1 MDELKELLNKLQNK
15 ISDHGDSLSEVSQIL
30 NKISEVASKSM
41 ETDIQKSFI
50 DSLLSIPAFDEYDTV
65 FTDFKEAIYE
75 DRQNNSKKA
84 RSSLVSLEK
93 EAIQNLRT
101 SKIFD
106 PAINKG
112 IMTYFTGINNL
123 QSVENLTKK
132 NTDKIEITYEYDS
145 LVFDY
150 NHYKEIGAIDGLKE
164 VQDIFGATKIVP
176 FEIPSREMVDQKN
189 ELDQKLN
196 EFKRVKELISQNPE
210 FTSVIKSSY
219 PKTLNKLDEYI
230 EKYETQVKLVNESL
244 AKTDYKEIKEA
255 VENAR
260 INAKKE
266 TNENDKNKEN
276 ILDSKKRELEYLK
289 VQSTPNFARIEALQN
304 EIAALE
310 KEEQKEE
317 EKTQEELKDENI
329 SAEKVVFEKSDDET
343 LVENADYINIRAE
356 AIKRLKEEEPELESK
371 VLPSIYEARIS
382 EYMQKIRNERI
393 QNRSLEDI
401 KFDLYKQDRT
411 LTDEVIDE
419 EFDKKS
425 DKIDEY
431 ENAATMYIE
440 KENEVLDRSL
450 QEENDFKAMLIE
462 LDTNPDLDLSDYE
475 KMLEELDKQI
485 ILTEDEKE
493 QLTAEIEARK
503 LA

>member
-1 MDELKELLNKLQNK
+1 M
-15 ISDHGDSLSEVSQIL
+15 GV
-30 NKISEVASKSM
+30 
-41 ETDIQKSFI
+41 
-50 DSLLSIPAFDEYDTV
+50 
-65 FTDFKEAIYE
+65 
-75 DRQNNSKKA
+75 
-84 RSSLVSLEK
+84 
-93 EAIQNLRT
+93 
-101 SKIFD
+101 
-106 PAINKG
+106 
-112 IMTYFTGINNL
+112 
-123 QSVENLTKK
+123 
-132 NTDKIEITYEYDS
+132 
-145 LVFDY
+145 
-150 NHYKEIGAIDGLKE
+150 IDGLKE
-164 VQDIFGATKIVP
+164 SQDIFGATIIVP
-176 FEIPSREMVDQKN
+176 FEIPSKEMVDQKN

-196 EFKRVKELISQNPE
+196 EFKRVKDLISQNPE

-230 EKYETQVKLVNESL
+230 EKYETQVKIVNESL

-266 TNENDKNKEN
+266 TNENDKNKES
-276 ILDSKKRELEYLK
+276 ILDSKKRELQDLK
-289 VQSTPNFARIEALQN
+289 VQSNPNFARIEALQN

-317 EKTQEELKDENI
+317 EKTPEELKDENI

-356 AIKRLKEEEPELESK
+356 AIKRLKEDEPELESK

-382 EYMQKIRNERI
+382 EYMQKIRDERI
-393 QNRSLEDI
+393 QNRSIEDI

-411 LTDEVIDE
+411 LTDEVTDE

-450 QEENDFKAMLIE
+450 QEENDFKALLHE
-462 LDTNPDLDLSDYE
+462 LDNNPDLDLSDYE

-493 QLTAEIEARK
+493 RLTAEIEARK

>member
-1 MDELKELLNKLQNK
+1 MDELKEMLKKLQNK
-15 ISDHGDSLSEVSQIL
+15 MNDHGDSLSKVSQIL
-30 NKISEVASKSM
+30 NKISEVASKSL

-50 DSLLSIPAFDEYDTV
+50 DSILSIPAFDEYDTV
-65 FTDFKEAIYE
+65 FTVFKESIYE
-75 DRQNNSKKA
+75 DRLNNSKRA

-112 IMTYFTGINNL
+112 IMSYFTRINNI
-123 QSVENLTKK
+123 QSVNNLTKK
-132 NTDKIEITYEYDS
+132 NKDRIEITYEYDS
-145 LVFDY
+145 LIFDY
-150 NHYKEIGAIDGLKE
+150 NHYKEMGVIDGLKE
-164 VQDIFGATKIVP
+164 SQDIFGSTKRVP
-176 FEIPSREMVDQKN
+176 FEIPSKEMVDEKN

-196 EFKRVKELISQNPE
+196 EFKRVKDLISQNPE

-230 EKYETQVKLVNESL
+230 EKYETQVKIVNESL

-276 ILDSKKRELEYLK
+276 ILDSKKRELESLK
-289 VQSTPNFARIEALQN
+289 LQSNPNYARIEALQN

-310 KEEQKEE
+310 KGVKSE
-317 EKTQEELKDENI
+317 EKTHEELKDENI
-329 SAEKVVFEKSDDET
+329 SAEKVEFEKSDDET

-356 AIKRLKEEEPELESK
+356 AIKRLNDDEPGLESK
-371 VLPSIYEARIS
+371 VLPSIYEAKVS
-382 EYMQKIRNERI
+382 EYMQKVRNERI
-393 QNRSLEDI
+393 QNRSIEDI

-411 LTDEVIDE
+411 LTDEVTDK

-431 ENAATMYIE
+431 ENAATMYLE
-440 KENEVLDRSL
+440 KENEIFDRSL
-450 QEENDFKAMLIE
+450 QEENDFKAMLNE
-462 LDTNPDLDLSDYE
+462 LDNNPDLDLSDYE
-475 KMLEELDKQI
+475 KMLEELNKQT
-485 ILTEDEKE
+485 ILTEEEKE
-493 QLTAEIEARK
+493 ELTAEIETRK

>member
-1 MDELKELLNKLQNK
+1 MDELKEMLKSLQNK
-15 ISDHGDSLSEVSQIL
+15 MNNHGDSLSEVSQIL

-50 DSLLSIPAFDEYDTV
+50 DSILSIPAFDEYDTV
-65 FTDFKEAIYE
+65 FTAFKESIYE
-75 DRQNNSKKA
+75 DRLNNSKRA

-112 IMTYFTGINNL
+112 IMSYFTRINNI
-123 QSVENLTKK
+123 QSVNNLTKK
-132 NTDKIEITYEYDS
+132 NKDRIEITYEYDS
-145 LVFDY
+145 LIFDY
-150 NHYKEIGAIDGLKE
+150 NHYKEMGVIDGLKE
-164 VQDIFGATKIVP
+164 SQDIFGSTKRVP
-176 FEIPSREMVDQKN
+176 FEIPSKEMVDEKN

-196 EFKRVKELISQNPE
+196 EFKRVKDLISQNPE

-230 EKYETQVKLVNESL
+230 EKYETQVKIVNESL

-276 ILDSKKRELEYLK
+276 ILDSKKRELESLK
-289 VQSTPNFARIEALQN
+289 LQSNPNYARIEALQN

-310 KEEQKEE
+310 KEVKSE
-317 EKTQEELKDENI
+317 EKTHEELKDENI
-329 SAEKVVFEKSDDET
+329 SAEKVEFEKSDDET

-356 AIKRLKEEEPELESK
+356 AIKRLNDDEPGLESK
-371 VLPSIYEARIS
+371 VLPSIYEAKVS
-382 EYMQKIRNERI
+382 EYMQKVRNERI
-393 QNRSLEDI
+393 QNRSIEDI

-411 LTDEVIDE
+411 LTDEVTDK

-431 ENAATMYIE
+431 ENAATMYLE
-440 KENEVLDRSL
+440 KENEILDRSL
-450 QEENDFKAMLIE
+450 QEENDFKAMLNE
-462 LDTNPDLDLSDYE
+462 LDNNPDLDLSDYE
-475 KMLEELDKQI
+475 KMLEEHNKQT
-485 ILTEDEKE
+485 ILTEEEKE
-493 QLTAEIEARK
+493 ELTAEIETRK

>member
-1 MDELKELLNKLQNK
+1 MDELKEMLKKLQNK
-15 ISDHGDSLSEVSQIL
+15 MNDHGDSLSKVSQIL
-30 NKISEVASKSM
+30 NKISEVASKSL

-50 DSLLSIPAFDEYDTV
+50 DSILSIPAFDEYDTV
-65 FTDFKEAIYE
+65 FTAFKESIYE
-75 DRQNNSKKA
+75 DRLNNSKRA

-112 IMTYFTGINNL
+112 IMSYFTRINNI
-123 QSVENLTKK
+123 QSVNNLNKK
-132 NTDKIEITYEYDS
+132 NKDRIEITYEYDS
-145 LVFDY
+145 LIFDY
-150 NHYKEIGAIDGLKE
+150 NHYKEMGLIDGLKE
-164 VQDIFGATKIVP
+164 SQDIFGSTKRVP
-176 FEIPSREMVDQKN
+176 FEIPSKEMVDEKN

-196 EFKRVKELISQNPE
+196 EFKRVKDLISQNPE

-230 EKYETQVKLVNESL
+230 EKYETQVKIVNESL

-276 ILDSKKRELEYLK
+276 ILDSKKRELESLK
-289 VQSTPNFARIEALQN
+289 LQSNPNYARIEALQN

-310 KEEQKEE
+310 KEVKSE
-317 EKTQEELKDENI
+317 EKTHEELKDENI
-329 SAEKVVFEKSDDET
+329 SAEKVEFEKSDDET
-343 LVENADYINIRAE
+343 LVENADYINIRSE
-356 AIKRLKEEEPELESK
+356 AIKRLNDDEPGLESK
-371 VLPSIYEARIS
+371 VLPSIYEAKVS
-382 EYMQKIRNERI
+382 EYMQKVRNERI
-393 QNRSLEDI
+393 QNRSIEGI

-411 LTDEVIDE
+411 LTDEVTDK

-431 ENAATMYIE
+431 ENAATMYLE

-450 QEENDFKAMLIE
+450 QEENDFKAMLNE
-462 LDTNPDLDLSDYE
+462 LDNNPDLDLSDYE
-475 KMLEELDKQI
+475 KMLEELNKQT
-485 ILTEDEKE
+485 ILMEEEKE
-493 QLTAEIEARK
+493 ELTAEIETRK

>member
-1 MDELKELLNKLQNK
+1 MDELKEMLKSLQNK
-15 ISDHGDSLSEVSQIL
+15 MNNHGDSLSEVSQIL

-50 DSLLSIPAFDEYDTV
+50 DSILSIPAFDEYDTV
-65 FTDFKEAIYE
+65 FTAFKESIYE
-75 DRQNNSKKA
+75 DRLNNSKKA

-93 EAIQNLRT
+93 EAVQNLRT
-101 SKIFD
+101 SKVFD
-106 PAINKG
+106 PAINKE
-112 IMTYFTGINNL
+112 IMSYFTRINNI
-123 QSVENLTKK
+123 QSVNNLTKK
-132 NTDKIEITYEYDS
+132 NKDRIEITYEYDS
-145 LVFDY
+145 LIFDY
-150 NHYKEIGAIDGLKE
+150 NHYKEMGVIDGLKE
-164 VQDIFGATKIVP
+164 SQDIFGATKIVP
-176 FEIPSREMVDQKN
+176 FEIPSKEMVDEKN

-196 EFKRVKELISQNPE
+196 EFKRVKDLISQNPE

-230 EKYETQVKLVNESL
+230 EKYETQVKIVNESL

-276 ILDSKKRELEYLK
+276 ILDSKKRELEALK
-289 VQSTPNFARIEALQN
+289 LQSNPNYARIEALQN

-317 EKTQEELKDENI
+317 KTHEELKDENI
-329 SAEKVVFEKSDDET
+329 SAEKVEFEKSDDET

-356 AIKRLKEEEPELESK
+356 AIKRLNDDEPGLEGK
-371 VLPSIYEARIS
+371 VLPSIYEAKVS
-382 EYMQKIRNERI
+382 EYMQKVRNERI
-393 QNRSLEDI
+393 QNRSIEDI
-401 KFDLYKQDRT
+401 KFELYKQDRT
-411 LTDEVIDE
+411 LTDEVTDE

-450 QEENDFKAMLIE
+450 QEENDFKALLNE
-462 LDTNPDLDLSDYE
+462 LDNNPDLDLSDYE
-475 KMLEELDKQI
+475 KMLEELDKQT
-485 ILTEDEKE
+485 ILTEEEKE
-493 QLTAEIEARK
+493 ELTAEIEARK

>member
-1 MDELKELLNKLQNK
+1 MDELKEMLKNLQNK
-15 ISDHGDSLSEVSQIL
+15 MNDHGDSLSKVSQIL
-30 NKISEVASKSM
+30 NKISEVASKSL

-50 DSLLSIPAFDEYDTV
+50 DSILSIPAFDEYDTV
-65 FTDFKEAIYE
+65 FTAFKESIYE
-75 DRQNNSKKA
+75 DRLNNSKKA

-93 EAIQNLRT
+93 EAVQNLRT
-101 SKIFD
+101 SKVFD
-106 PAINKG
+106 PAINKE
-112 IMTYFTGINNL
+112 IMSYFTRINNI
-123 QSVENLTKK
+123 QSVNNLTKK
-132 NTDKIEITYEYDS
+132 NKDRIEITYEYDS
-145 LVFDY
+145 LIFDY
-150 NHYKEIGAIDGLKE
+150 NHYKEMGVIDGLKE
-164 VQDIFGATKIVP
+164 SQDIFGATKRVP
-176 FEIPSREMVDQKN
+176 FEIPSKEMVDEKN

-196 EFKRVKELISQNPE
+196 EFKRVKDLISQNPE

-230 EKYETQVKLVNESL
+230 EKYETQVKIVNESL

-276 ILDSKKRELEYLK
+276 ILDSKKRELESLK
-289 VQSTPNFARIEALQN
+289 LQSNPNYARIEALQN

-310 KEEQKEE
+310 KEVKSE
-317 EKTQEELKDENI
+317 EKTHEELKDENI
-329 SAEKVVFEKSDDET
+329 SAEKVEFEKSDDET
-343 LVENADYINIRAE
+343 LVENADYINIRSE
-356 AIKRLKEEEPELESK
+356 AIKRLNDDGPGLESK
-371 VLPSIYEARIS
+371 VLPSIYEAKVS
-382 EYMQKIRNERI
+382 EYMQKVRNERI
-393 QNRSLEDI
+393 QNRSIEGI

-411 LTDEVIDE
+411 LTDEVTDK

-431 ENAATMYIE
+431 ENAATMYLE

-450 QEENDFKAMLIE
+450 QEENDFKALLNE
-462 LDTNPDLDLSDYE
+462 LDNNPDLDLSDYE
-475 KMLEELDKQI
+475 KMLEELDKQT
-485 ILTEDEKE
+485 ILTEEEKE
-493 QLTAEIEARK
+493 ELTAEIETRK

>member
-1 MDELKELLNKLQNK
+1 MDELKEMLKKLQNK
-15 ISDHGDSLSEVSQIL
+15 MNDHGDSLSKVSQIL
-30 NKISEVASKSM
+30 NKISEVASKSL

-50 DSLLSIPAFDEYDTV
+50 DSILSIPAFDEYDTV
-65 FTDFKEAIYE
+65 FTAFKESIYE
-75 DRQNNSKKA
+75 DRLNNSKRA

-93 EAIQNLRT
+93 EAIQDLRT

-112 IMTYFTGINNL
+112 IMSYFTRINNI
-123 QSVENLTKK
+123 QSVDNLTKK
-132 NTDKIEITYEYDS
+132 NKDRIEITYEYDS
-145 LVFDY
+145 LIFDY
-150 NHYKEIGAIDGLKE
+150 NHYKEMGVIDGLKE
-164 VQDIFGATKIVP
+164 SQDIFGSTKRVP
-176 FEIPSREMVDQKN
+176 FEIPSKEMVDEKN

-196 EFKRVKELISQNPE
+196 EFKRVKDLISQNPE

-230 EKYETQVKLVNESL
+230 EKYETQVKIVNESL

-276 ILDSKKRELEYLK
+276 ILDSKKRELESLK
-289 VQSTPNFARIEALQN
+289 LQSNPNYARIEALQN

-310 KEEQKEE
+310 KEVKSE
-317 EKTQEELKDENI
+317 EKTHEELKDENI
-329 SAEKVVFEKSDDET
+329 SAEKVEFEKSDDET

-356 AIKRLKEEEPELESK
+356 AIKRLNDDEPGLESK
-371 VLPSIYEARIS
+371 VLPSIYEAKVS
-382 EYMQKIRNERI
+382 EYMQKVRNERI
-393 QNRSLEDI
+393 QNRSIEDI

-411 LTDEVIDE
+411 LTDEVTDK

-431 ENAATMYIE
+431 ENAATMYLE
-440 KENEVLDRSL
+440 KENEILDRSL
-450 QEENDFKAMLIE
+450 QEENDFKAMLNE
-462 LDTNPDLDLSDYE
+462 LDNNLDLDLSDYE
-475 KMLEELDKQI
+475 KMLEELNKQT
-485 ILTEDEKE
+485 ILTEEEKE
-493 QLTAEIEARK
+493 ELTAEIETRK

>member
-1 MDELKELLNKLQNK
+1 MDELKEMLKSLQNK
-15 ISDHGDSLSEVSQIL
+15 MNDHGDSLSKVSQIL

-50 DSLLSIPAFDEYDTV
+50 DSILSIPAFDEYDTV
-65 FTDFKEAIYE
+65 FTAFKESIYE
-75 DRQNNSKKA
+75 DRLNNSKKA

-93 EAIQNLRT
+93 EAVQNLRT
-101 SKIFD
+101 SKVFD
-106 PAINKG
+106 PAINKE
-112 IMTYFTGINNL
+112 IMSYFTRINNI
-123 QSVENLTKK
+123 QSVNNLTKK
-132 NTDKIEITYEYDS
+132 NKDRIEITYEYDS
-145 LVFDY
+145 LIFDY
-150 NHYKEIGAIDGLKE
+150 NHYKEMGVIDGLKE
-164 VQDIFGATKIVP
+164 SQDIFGATKRVP
-176 FEIPSREMVDQKN
+176 FEIPSKEMVDEKN

-196 EFKRVKELISQNPE
+196 EFKRVKDLISQNPE

-230 EKYETQVKLVNESL
+230 EKYETQVKIVNESL

-266 TNENDKNKEN
+266 TNENDKNKEK
-276 ILDSKKRELEYLK
+276 ILDSKKRELESLK
-289 VQSTPNFARIEALQN
+289 LQSNPNYARIEALQN

-310 KEEQKEE
+310 KEVKSE
-317 EKTQEELKDENI
+317 EKAHEELKDENI
-329 SAEKVVFEKSDDET
+329 SAEKVEFEKSDDET

-356 AIKRLKEEEPELESK
+356 AIKRLNDDEPGLESK
-371 VLPSIYEARIS
+371 VLPSIYEAKVS
-382 EYMQKIRNERI
+382 EYMQKVRNERI
-393 QNRSLEDI
+393 QNRSIEDI

-411 LTDEVIDE
+411 LTDEVTDK

-431 ENAATMYIE
+431 ENAATMYLE
-440 KENEVLDRSL
+440 KENDILDRSL
-450 QEENDFKAMLIE
+450 QEENDFKAMLNE
-462 LDTNPDLDLSDYE
+462 LDNNPDLDLSDYE
-475 KMLEELDKQI
+475 KMLEELNKQT
-485 ILTEDEKE
+485 ILTEEEKE
-493 QLTAEIEARK
+493 ELTAEIETRK

>member
-1 MDELKELLNKLQNK
+1 MDELKEMLKKLQNK
-15 ISDHGDSLSEVSQIL
+15 MNDHGDSLSKVSQIL
-30 NKISEVASKSM
+30 NKISEVASKSL

-50 DSLLSIPAFDEYDTV
+50 DSILSIPAFDEYDTV
-65 FTDFKEAIYE
+65 FTAFKESIYE
-75 DRQNNSKKA
+75 DRLNNSKRA

-93 EAIQNLRT
+93 EAVQDLRT

-112 IMTYFTGINNL
+112 IMSYFTKINNI
-123 QSVENLTKK
+123 QSVNNLTKK
-132 NTDKIEITYEYDS
+132 NKDSIEITYEYDS
-145 LVFDY
+145 LIFDY
-150 NHYKEIGAIDGLKE
+150 NHYKEMGVIDGLKE
-164 VQDIFGATKIVP
+164 SQDIFGSTKRVP
-176 FEIPSREMVDQKN
+176 FEIPSKEMIDEKN

-196 EFKRVKELISQNPE
+196 EFKRVKDLISQNPE

-230 EKYETQVKLVNESL
+230 EKYETQVKIVNESL
-244 AKTDYKEIKEA
+244 AKTDYKKIKEA

-276 ILDSKKRELEYLK
+276 ILDSKKRELESLK
-289 VQSTPNFARIEALQN
+289 LQSNPNYTRIEALQN

-310 KEEQKEE
+310 KEVKSE
-317 EKTQEELKDENI
+317 EKTHEELKDENI
-329 SAEKVVFEKSDDET
+329 SAEKVEFEKSDDET

-356 AIKRLKEEEPELESK
+356 AIKRLNDDEPGLESK
-371 VLPSIYEARIS
+371 VLPSIYEAKVS
-382 EYMQKIRNERI
+382 EYMQKVRNERI
-393 QNRSLEDI
+393 QNRSIEDI

-411 LTDEVIDE
+411 LTDEVTDK

-431 ENAATMYIE
+431 ENAATMYLE

-450 QEENDFKAMLIE
+450 QEENDFKALLNE
-462 LDTNPDLDLSDYE
+462 LDNNPDLDLSDYE
-475 KMLEELDKQI
+475 KMLEELDKQT
-485 ILTEDEKE
+485 ILTEEEKE
-493 QLTAEIEARK
+493 ELTAEIETRK

>member
-1 MDELKELLNKLQNK
+1 MDELKEMLKSLQNK
-15 ISDHGDSLSEVSQIL
+15 MNDHGDSLSNVSQIL
-30 NKISEVASKSM
+30 NKISEVASKSL

-50 DSLLSIPAFDEYDTV
+50 DSILSIPAFDEYDTV
-65 FTDFKEAIYE
+65 FTAFKESIYE
-75 DRQNNSKKA
+75 DRLNNSKKA

-93 EAIQNLRT
+93 EAVQNLRT
-101 SKIFD
+101 SKVFD
-106 PAINKG
+106 PAINKE
-112 IMTYFTGINNL
+112 IMSYFTRINNI
-123 QSVENLTKK
+123 QSVNNLTKK
-132 NTDKIEITYEYDS
+132 NKDRIEITYEYDS
-145 LVFDY
+145 LIFDY
-150 NHYKEIGAIDGLKE
+150 NHYKEMGVIDGLKE
-164 VQDIFGATKIVP
+164 SQDIFGSIKRVP
-176 FEIPSREMVDQKN
+176 FEIPSKEMVDEKN

-196 EFKRVKELISQNPE
+196 EFKRVKDLISQNPE

-230 EKYETQVKLVNESL
+230 EKYETQVKIVNESL

-276 ILDSKKRELEYLK
+276 ILDSKKRELESLK
-289 VQSTPNFARIEALQN
+289 LQSNPNYARIEALQN

-310 KEEQKEE
+310 KEVKSE
-317 EKTQEELKDENI
+317 EKTHEELKDENI
-329 SAEKVVFEKSDDET
+329 SAEKVEFEKSDDET

-356 AIKRLKEEEPELESK
+356 AIKRLNDDEPGLESK
-371 VLPSIYEARIS
+371 VLPSIYEAKVS
-382 EYMQKIRNERI
+382 EYMQKVRNERI
-393 QNRSLEDI
+393 QNRSIEDI

-411 LTDEVIDE
+411 LTDEVTDK

-431 ENAATMYIE
+431 ENAATMYLE

-450 QEENDFKAMLIE
+450 QEENDFKAMLNE
-462 LDTNPDLDLSDYE
+462 LDNNPDLDLSDYE
-475 KMLEELDKQI
+475 KMLEELNKQT
-485 ILTEDEKE
+485 ILTEEEKE
-493 QLTAEIEARK
+493 ELTAEIETRK

>member
-1 MDELKELLNKLQNK
+1 MDELKEMLKKLQNK
-15 ISDHGDSLSEVSQIL
+15 MNDYGDSLSKVSQIL
-30 NKISEVASKSM
+30 NKISEVASKSL

-50 DSLLSIPAFDEYDTV
+50 DSILSIPAFDEYDTV
-65 FTDFKEAIYE
+65 FTAFKESIYE
-75 DRQNNSKKA
+75 DRLNNSKRA

-93 EAIQNLRT
+93 EAIQDLRT

-112 IMTYFTGINNL
+112 IMSYFTRINNI
-123 QSVENLTKK
+123 QSVNNLTKK
-132 NTDKIEITYEYDS
+132 NKDRIEITYEYDS
-145 LVFDY
+145 LIFDY
-150 NHYKEIGAIDGLKE
+150 NHYKEMGVIDGLKE
-164 VQDIFGATKIVP
+164 SQDIFGSTKRVP
-176 FEIPSREMVDQKN
+176 FEIPSKEMVDEKN

-196 EFKRVKELISQNPE
+196 EFKRVKDLISQNPE

-230 EKYETQVKLVNESL
+230 EKYETQVKIVNESL

-276 ILDSKKRELEYLK
+276 ILDSKKRELESLK
-289 VQSTPNFARIEALQN
+289 LQSNPNYARIEALQN

-310 KEEQKEE
+310 KEVKFE
-317 EKTQEELKDENI
+317 EKTHEELKDENI
-329 SAEKVVFEKSDDET
+329 SAEKVEFEKSDDET

-356 AIKRLKEEEPELESK
+356 AIKRLNDDEPGVESN
-371 VLPSIYEARIS
+371 VLPSIYEAKVS
-382 EYMQKIRNERI
+382 EYMQKVRNERI
-393 QNRSLEDI
+393 QNRSIEDI

-411 LTDEVIDE
+411 LTDEVTDK

-431 ENAATMYIE
+431 ENAATMYLE

-450 QEENDFKAMLIE
+450 QEENDFKAMLNE
-462 LDTNPDLDLSDYE
+462 LDNNPDLDLSDYE
-475 KMLEELDKQI
+475 KMLEELNKQT
-485 ILTEDEKE
+485 ILTEEEKE
-493 QLTAEIEARK
+493 ELTAEIETRK

>member
-1 MDELKELLNKLQNK
+1 MDELKEMLKKLQNK
-15 ISDHGDSLSEVSQIL
+15 MNDHGDSLSKVSQIL
-30 NKISEVASKSM
+30 NKISEVASKSL

-50 DSLLSIPAFDEYDTV
+50 DSILSIPAFDEYDTV
-65 FTDFKEAIYE
+65 FTAFKESIYE
-75 DRQNNSKKA
+75 DRLNNSKRA

-112 IMTYFTGINNL
+112 IMSYFTKINNI
-123 QSVENLTKK
+123 QSVNNLTKK
-132 NTDKIEITYEYDS
+132 NKDRIEITYEYDS
-145 LVFDY
+145 LIFDY
-150 NHYKEIGAIDGLKE
+150 NHYKEMGVIDGLKE
-164 VQDIFGATKIVP
+164 SQDIFGSTKRVP
-176 FEIPSREMVDQKN
+176 FEIPSKEMVDEKN

-196 EFKRVKELISQNPE
+196 EFKRVKDLISQNPE

-230 EKYETQVKLVNESL
+230 EKYETQVKIVNESL

-266 TNENDKNKEN
+266 TNENDKNKEK
-276 ILDSKKRELEYLK
+276 ILDSKKRELESLK
-289 VQSTPNFARIEALQN
+289 LQSNPNYARIEALQN

-310 KEEQKEE
+310 KEVKSE
-317 EKTQEELKDENI
+317 EKTHEELKDENI
-329 SAEKVVFEKSDDET
+329 SAEKVEFEKSDDET

-356 AIKRLKEEEPELESK
+356 AIKRLNDDEPGLESK
-371 VLPSIYEARIS
+371 VLPSIYEAKVS
-382 EYMQKIRNERI
+382 EYMQKVRNERI
-393 QNRSLEDI
+393 QNRSIEDI

-411 LTDEVIDE
+411 LTDEVTDK

-431 ENAATMYIE
+431 ENAATMYLE
-440 KENEVLDRSL
+440 KENDILDRSL
-450 QEENDFKAMLIE
+450 QEENDFKAMLNE
-462 LDTNPDLDLSDYE
+462 LDNNPDLDLSDYE
-475 KMLEELDKQI
+475 KMLEGLNKQT
-485 ILTEDEKE
+485 ILTEEEKE
-493 QLTAEIEARK
+493 ELTAEIETRK

>member
-1 MDELKELLNKLQNK
+1 MLKSLQNK
-15 ISDHGDSLSEVSQIL
+15 MNDHGDSLSNVSQIL
-30 NKISEVASKSM
+30 NKISEVASKSL

-50 DSLLSIPAFDEYDTV
+50 DSILSIPAFDEYDTV
-65 FTDFKEAIYE
+65 FTAFKESIYE
-75 DRQNNSKKA
+75 DRLNNSKKA

-93 EAIQNLRT
+93 EAVQNLRT
-101 SKIFD
+101 SKVFD
-106 PAINKG
+106 PAINKE
-112 IMTYFTGINNL
+112 IMSYFTRINNI
-123 QSVENLTKK
+123 QSVNNLTKK
-132 NTDKIEITYEYDS
+132 NKDRIEITYEYDS
-145 LVFDY
+145 LIFDY
-150 NHYKEIGAIDGLKE
+150 NHYKEMGVIDGLKE
-164 VQDIFGATKIVP
+164 SQDIFGSIKRVP
-176 FEIPSREMVDQKN
+176 FEIPSKEMVDEKN

-196 EFKRVKELISQNPE
+196 EFKRVKDLISQNPE

-230 EKYETQVKLVNESL
+230 EKYETQVKIVNESL

-276 ILDSKKRELEYLK
+276 ILDSKKRELESLK
-289 VQSTPNFARIEALQN
+289 LQINPNYARIEALQN

-310 KEEQKEE
+310 KEVKSE
-317 EKTQEELKDENI
+317 EKTHEELKDENI
-329 SAEKVVFEKSDDET
+329 SAEKVEFEKSDDET

-356 AIKRLKEEEPELESK
+356 AIKRLNDDEPGLESK
-371 VLPSIYEARIS
+371 VLPSIYEAKVS
-382 EYMQKIRNERI
+382 EYMQKVRNERI
-393 QNRSLEDI
+393 QNRSIEDI

-411 LTDEVIDE
+411 LTDEVTDK

-431 ENAATMYIE
+431 ENAATMYLE

-450 QEENDFKAMLIE
+450 QEENDFKAMLNE
-462 LDTNPDLDLSDYE
+462 LDNNPDLDLSDYE
-475 KMLEELDKQI
+475 KMLEELNKQT
-485 ILTEDEKE
+485 ILTEEEKE
-493 QLTAEIEARK
+493 ELTAEIETRK